1 MAPFPVPSP
10 IAADA
15 AIRAPFPRSAAVP
28 GGFAH
33 PTPPKA
39 SADAGA
45 PMAGHRT
52 PKGTRTSPSAATPS
66 PPAALKIAC
75 GILVVLGGVWLIYTA
90 P

>member
-1 MAPFPVPSP
+1 
-10 IAADA
+10 
-15 AIRAPFPRSAAVP
+15 
-28 GGFAH
+28 
-33 PTPPKA
+33 
-39 SADAGA
+39 
-45 PMAGHRT
+45 MAGHRT